1 MSSPKPIAIYHE
13 HPSWFDRLF
22 AELDRR
28 GTPYVRIDA
37 AAHRYDPSE
46 REVPFSLVFNR
57 ASPSAYLR
65 GHGQVT
71 FHTLHWMRHL
81 ERLGVPVVNGSKP
94 YSFEISKADQIGMLQ
109 KLGLPHPASRVINH
123 ASQAPL
129 AAAELRFPVL
139 VKANIGG
146 SGAGITRFDTP
157 GELAMAAQA
166 GALDLGVDHVA
177 LVQELVP
184 FRDGHITRLE
194 VLGGKFLYALDVYP
208 PAGSYNLCPGTM
220 CRTEDAPVA
229 ASCTVE
235 AEKKGSVVRAALPP
249 AAMIEAVERIAAEIG
264 LDIGGFEYFVD
275 DRDGLPYFYDINC
288 LSNFVVDAP
297 RVIGFDPFARL
308 ADYLEQRAGLP
319 VSALVEA
326 VGSR

>member
-1 MSSPKPIAIYHE
+1 MNAGTTTKPIAIYHE

-37 AAHRYDPSE
+37 TAHRYDPSE
-46 REVPFSLVFNR
+46 REVPYSLVFNR

-65 GHGQVT
+65 GHGHVT
-71 FHTLHWMRHL
+71 FYTLSWLRHL

-94 YSFEISKADQIGMLQ
+94 YSFEISKADQIGMLR

-123 ASQAPL
+123 PSQAPA

-146 SGAGITRFDTP
+146 SGAGITRFDAPT
-157 GELAMAAQA
+157 ELAAAAAA
-166 GALDLGVDHVA
+166 GALDFGVDHVA

-194 VLGGKFLYALDVYP
+194 TLAGRFLYALDVFP

-220 CRTEDAPVA
+220 CRTEDAPPPSPIA

-235 AEKKGSVVRAALPP
+235 AEKKGSVVRAASPRPP
-249 AAMIEAVERIAAEIG
+249 SSPPSRASRRRSGSTSAASSCSSTTATACPISMTSTRCRTSWPTRRG
-264 LDIGGFEYFVD
+264 W
-275 DRDGLPYFYDINC
+275 
-288 LSNFVVDAP
+288 
-297 RVIGFDPFARL
+297 
-308 ADYLEQRAGLP
+308 
-319 VSALVEA
+319 SASTRSCA
-326 VGSR
+326 SPTS